1 MTFKEVGMQYILYT
15 ITGLVVGTVS
25 GLLGVGGAIILIPIL
40 IYGFHYSQHDAQ
52 GTSLAVLLPPIGIL
66 AAYRYWQNGHVHLT
80 AALIIAAAF
89 IIGGYIGASFAVD
102 ISPPLMKRIFGAV
115 LTAIGIFMMLT
126 GK

>member
-1 MTFKEVGMQYILYT
+1 MQYILYLLC
-15 ITGLVVGTVS
+15 GLFAGTVS
-25 GLLGVGGAIILIPIL
+25 GLLGIGGAVLIIPIL

-66 AAYRYWQNGHVHLT
+66 AAYRYWQCGHVKILP
-80 AALIIAAAF
+80 ALIIAAAF
-89 IIGGYIGASFAVD
+89 IIGGYLGASCAVD
-102 ISPPLMKRIFGAV
+102 IPSTLMKRIFGGA

>member
-1 MTFKEVGMQYILYT
+1 MEGEMQYILYAV
-15 ITGLVVGTVS
+15 TGLIVGAFS
-25 GLLGVGGAIILIPIL
+25 GLMGIGGAILIIPIL

-89 IIGGYIGASFAVD
+89 IIGGYIGASFAVN
-102 ISPPLMKRIFGAV
+102 ISPTIMKRIFGGALIIV
-115 LTAIGIFMMLT
+115 GLFMTIT